1 MAENQ
6 IKKTKEQAPAQNSP
20 AALIQQAVQGGADLE
35 KLERLLA
42 LQERWEQNEA
52 RKAYHNAMA
61 AFKANPPKINKDKKV
76 AYKEVRYSHASLA
89 NVCEKI
95 NSALSEHELSAS
107 WTEKQDNGT
116 VTVTCKITHAKG
128 HSEETSL
135 TAGPDN
141 TGSKNAIQA
150 IGSTIAYLQRYTLLS
165 LTGLATYD
173 QDNDAVGQETVSK
186 EQAEQIKKGLKE
198 LGGDTKKKEAK
209 LLKYL
214 KAESIEEIAKPDYQ
228 KAMSAIKAT
237 PKSKKKTP
245 KEEKPK
251 KESTQTGLKD
261 TLQKTREEIVKEG
274 IFKGWDAGTTIQ
286 KIEEQFQTGYW
297 EMSEEQLLDALNFV
311 KQQVDTQAK

>member
-1 MAENQ
+1 MEKEKGKEVQAQKQQGIPAEV
-6 IKKTKEQAPAQNSP
+6 ITKAIEK
-20 AALIQQAVQGGADLE
+20 GANLDSLE
-35 KLERLLA
+35 KLLT
-42 LQERWEQNEA
+42 LQERWEANEA
-52 RKAYHNAMA
+52 RKAYHQAMSE
-61 AFKANPPKINKDKKV
+61 FKANPPKIDKDRKV

-116 VTVTCKITHAKG
+116 VTVTCKITHSKG

-173 QDNDAVGQETVSK
+173 QDTDAVGQDTISK
-186 EQAEQIKKGLKE
+186 EQVSEIKKGLE
-198 LGGDTKKKEAK
+198 DLGGDIKKKEEK

-214 KAESIEEIAKPDYQ
+214 KADSIEKIAKPNYQ
-228 KAMSAIKAT
+228 KAMAAIKAT
-237 PKSKKKTP
+237 PKAAKKAPVKKT
-245 KEEKPK
+245 
-251 KESTQTGLKD
+251 KD
-261 TLQKTREEIVKEG
+261 TKDSLQDIRAEVIKEG
-274 IFKGWDAGTTIQ
+274 EKKGYKPGNTIE
-286 KIEEQFQTGYW
+286 KIEQHFNQGYW
-297 EMSEEQLLDALNFV
+297 EMSEEQLLDALNLL
-311 KQQVDTQAK
+311 KEGQL